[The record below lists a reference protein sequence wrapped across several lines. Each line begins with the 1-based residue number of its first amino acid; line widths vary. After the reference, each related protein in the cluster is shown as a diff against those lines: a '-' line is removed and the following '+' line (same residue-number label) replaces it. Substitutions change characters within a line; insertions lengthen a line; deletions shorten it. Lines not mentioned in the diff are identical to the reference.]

1 MNLKIEIIMRKTVG
15 NLIENILNRP
25 ANINKI
31 EFLTDEMSLQVR
43 GGDRE
48 YTPMYD
54 NKSSDIDWGKAAILL
69 DNLK

>member
-1 MNLKIEIIMRKTVG
+1 MSKTVG
-15 NLIENILNRP
+15 NLIENILNKP
-25 ANINKI
+25 ANTNKI
-31 EFLTDEMSLQVR
+31 EFLTDEMSLQIR

-54 NKSSDIDWGKAAILL
+54 DKSKDTDWGTASILL

>member
-1 MNLKIEIIMRKTVG
+1 MRKTVG

-54 NKSSDIDWGKAAILL
+54 DKLSDIDWGKAAILL
-69 DNLK
+69 DNKK

>member
-1 MNLKIEIIMRKTVG
+1 MRQTVG
-15 NLIENILNRP
+15 NLIEKMLNRP
-25 ANINKI
+25 KNAEPI

-54 NKSSDIDWGKAAILL
+54 DKSKDIDWGRAAILL